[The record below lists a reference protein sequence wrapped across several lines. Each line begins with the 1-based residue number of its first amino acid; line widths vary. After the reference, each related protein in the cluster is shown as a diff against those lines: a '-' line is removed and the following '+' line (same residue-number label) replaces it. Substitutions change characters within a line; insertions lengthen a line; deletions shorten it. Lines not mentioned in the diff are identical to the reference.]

1 MSWKG
6 VVPSLLVMSAFSLLP
21 VRAAGAATLC
31 VLAALPCNAQSLRGS
46 DDSIDRMYRQ
56 AKAERLSFYETPRG
70 VRNAVA
76 AGRLERLAPN
86 GDFTLHKVSYPFAH
100 ASTLTFVER
109 LGAQHRA
116 QCGDPLEVTSATRPA
131 TRQPANSTVRS
142 VHPTGMAIDLHK
154 PDDAFC
160 RQWLRE
166 TLLDLENAGVIE
178 ATEEYAPPHFH
189 VAVFPTPYT
198 RYVAG
203 RRIAQAPQPAPAQ
216 ASRVTTYRVRR
227 GDTLSEIAREHD
239 TTVNAIRVA
248 NNLGSSRIKV
258 GDELV
263 IPRGD

>member
-1 MSWKG
+1 
-6 VVPSLLVMSAFSLLP
+6 MSAFSLLA
-21 VRAAGAATLC
+21 VRAAGAAILC
-31 VLAALPCNAQSLRGS
+31 VLATLPCNAQSLRGS
-46 DDSIDRMYRQ
+46 DESIDRMYRQ

-70 VRNAVA
+70 VRTAAA
-76 AGRLERLAPN
+76 AGRLERIVPN
-86 GDFTLHKVSYPFAH
+86 GDFTLHKVSYPFAR
-100 ASTLTFVER
+100 ASTITFVER
-109 LGAQHRA
+109 LGAQHRDK
-116 QCGDPLEVTSATRPA
+116 CGEPLGVTSAVRPA
-131 TRQPANSTVRS
+131 TRQPANSTKLS
-142 VHPTGMAIDLHK
+142 VHPTGMAIDLRK

-198 RYVAG
+198 RYVSG
-203 RRIAQAPQPAPAQ
+203 RRIAQTGEPAPAQ
-216 ASRVTTYRVRR
+216 APRVTTYRVRR

-258 GDELV
+258 GEKLV
-263 IPRGD
+263 IPRG

>member
-1 MSWKG
+1 
-6 VVPSLLVMSAFSLLP
+6 MSAFSLLL
-21 VRAAGAATLC
+21 VRAAGAATLFA
-31 VLAALPCNAQSLRGS
+31 LAALPCDAQSLRGS

-56 AKAERLSFYETPRG
+56 AKAERLAFYETPKG
-70 VRNAVA
+70 VRTAVA
-76 AGRLERLAPN
+76 AGRLAKLVPN
-86 GDFTLHKVSYPFAH
+86 GDFTLHRVGYPFAR
-100 ASTLTFVER
+100 ASTLTFVQR

-116 QCGDPLEVTSATRPA
+116 RCGEPLEVTSAVRPA
-131 TRQPANSTVRS
+131 TRQPANSTARS

-198 RYVAG
+198 RYVADRG
-203 RRIAQAPQPAPAQ
+203 RIAQTGEPTPAQ
-216 ASRVTTYRVRR
+216 GSRVTTYRVRR
-227 GDTLSEIAREHD
+227 GDTLWEIAREHD

-248 NNLGSSRIKV
+248 NNLGSSKIQV